1 MGLIKRFLIPCI
13 CVGLILAAGPGATG
27 PADAQTDNPPAGFT
41 GIWTGTLRVTPCM
54 ATLRDRSRCGAV
66 NNITFTIIQ
75 DDSQVSGHYTC
86 AIGTAICRNGN
97 DAKTGKITSGRV
109 ERQATS
115 ASRCWFRP
123 TSPIATTPATAPKSG
138 TMRGGY
144 SCYQGGGLIEQGM
157 FRSNARW
164 AAEPAVLFTTAGRTS
179 RILYADI

>member
-1 MGLIKRFLIPCI
+1 MGLIKRFLLA
-13 CVGLILAAGPGATG
+13 GILCRTRSWPPSLAL
-27 PADAQTDNPPAGFT
+27 PARPMLKRTTRRPALPVL
-41 GIWTGTLRVTPCM
+41 WNGTLRVTPCM

-97 DAKTGKITSGRV
+97 DAKTGKITSGKVSGKQIRFSV
-109 ERQATS
+109 LVPSDVSNCNYTGYSSE
-115 ASRCWFRP
+115 P
-123 TSPIATTPATAPKSG
+123 G

-157 FRSNARW
+157 FQVTR
-164 AAEPAVLFTTAGRTS
+164 LGG
-179 RILYADI
+179 